1 MLLTKRDKTTYK
13 TITFRLDEKLI
24 KEFRKLCKAHD
35 YKQVS
40 IIENAMKK
48 AIEELKGLDSEK

>member
-1 MLLTKRDKTTYK
+1 MLLVKQDKTTYK
-13 TITFRLDEKLI
+13 TITFRLDEELI
-24 KEFRKLCKAHD
+24 KEFRELCKAHD

-48 AIEELKGLDSEK
+48 AIEELKGLENEK